1 MLNAFLDYLQKQLI
15 GDEFEVTAK
24 SIKNYGP
31 ILGPIRA
38 AVSIALMQAPFLAAK
53 AAINS
58 FAEGGYTGDGGKYEP
73 AGEVHKGEY
82 VLPQEAVQNPAF
94 APLMHI
100 TDIARKSGRVAN
112 LTDEDLAAIYNK
124 GNTAPQITT
133 IASRAQDIQNKQM
146 MAMIASNTA
155 LLASTTATIA
165 KLNKRLNHPIT
176 AETYV
181 AGRHGINEAQALYA
195 RLNKNASR

>member
-1 MLNAFLDYLQKQLI
+1 MFSDIIKSTAIDLGNGIAGIIKKDGTTVQTIVKSILKDMLNAFLDYLQKQLI

-58 FAEGGYTGDGGKYEP
+58 FAEGGYTGDGGKYES
-73 AGEVHKGEY
+73 AGKVHKGEY

-124 GNTAPQITT
+124 GNTAPQNNNY
-133 IASRAQDIQNKQM
+133 SF
-146 MAMIASNTA
+146 S
-155 LLASTTATIA
+155 STRYT
-165 KLNKRLNHPIT
+165 
-176 AETYV
+176 E
-181 AGRHGINEAQALYA
+181 
-195 RLNKNASR
+195 